1 MSSASDIL
9 VTRNAG
15 TQDHYYDVIMSWCP
29 GRLVSLSPVSGAP
42 GPGSELS
49 ARAAWL
55 RPVARQPR
63 LARPGRAEAGGRGQ
77 VTS

>member
-1 MSSASDIL
+1 MQVLTTDQIIITMSP
-9 VTRNAG
+9 
-15 TQDHYYDVIMSWCP
+15 P
-29 GRLVSLSPVSGAP
+29 GRLVSVSPVSGAP